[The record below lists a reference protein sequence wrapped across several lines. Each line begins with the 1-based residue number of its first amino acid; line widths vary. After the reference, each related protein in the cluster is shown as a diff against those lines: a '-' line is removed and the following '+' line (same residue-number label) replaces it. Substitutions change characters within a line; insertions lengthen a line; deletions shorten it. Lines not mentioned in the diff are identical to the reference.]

1 MKINEDKRTE
11 NDNKPKKKK
20 RKFREELYFFV
31 ENKQMNFPKARL
43 SVHLGYRWGSPKS

>member
-11 NDNKPKKKK
+11 NDNKPKKK

-31 ENKQMNFPKARL
+31 ENKQMNFLKARL

>member
-20 RKFREELYFFV
+20 KERKFREELYFFCR
-31 ENKQMNFPKARL
+31 K
-43 SVHLGYRWGSPKS
+43 